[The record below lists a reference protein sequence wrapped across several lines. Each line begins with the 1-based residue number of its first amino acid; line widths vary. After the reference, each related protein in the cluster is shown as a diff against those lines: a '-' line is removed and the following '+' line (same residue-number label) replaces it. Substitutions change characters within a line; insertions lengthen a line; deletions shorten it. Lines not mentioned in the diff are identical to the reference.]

1 MTRSSLGSALVTG
14 ASSGIGAVYAD
25 RLAKRGYDLIL
36 VARNGEKLKSLAARL
51 TAETHR
57 SVKVMPADLGDKV
70 ALAKIE
76 AVLRDDPSISMLVN
90 NAGTASIAPLL
101 NSDVDQME
109 AMIALNV
116 TALTRLTY
124 AAAPAFVARGAGT
137 IINIGSVVGVVPERL
152 NGVYGATKAF
162 VLALSQS
169 LQHELADKGVR
180 IQAVLP
186 AATATD
192 IWEKS
197 GLHHSKLPAGTVMST
212 EDMVDAAL
220 TGLDQGEVVTIPP
233 LQDGD
238 DWTRFDAARLALA
251 PKLTNAAPAPRYR
264 AARASSKHRVRRNL
278 TKHEDQAMTSRSVVI
293 AEPVRTAIGAFGGT
307 LKDVPAPDLGA
318 VAIRA
323 AVERAGLKPEE
334 IETAAMGNVIQAGTK
349 MNPAR
354 QAAVQ
359 AGLPVTVPALTVNR
373 VCGSGAQAIV
383 SAAQEILLG
392 NANAAVAGG
401 MESMDQAPYLVQR
414 GRWGY
419 RLGDGQLYD
428 SVLRDGLNDAFS
440 GEHSGWHTE
449 DLVEKYQVTREAQD
463 QWALRSQQ
471 RFARAQ
477 SAGHFKSQIAA
488 VQVPGKKGPTPFDQD
503 EANRPDTT
511 IEALA
516 RLKPA
521 FRPDGAI
528 TAGNAPGLNDAAAAM
543 VLADEAWAEKR
554 GLKPAARLVAYGI
567 AAVEPGMFGLGPVPA
582 VKQALQRAG
591 WEIESIER
599 AEINEAFAA
608 IAIVVARELGFSD
621 EIVNVEGGAVA
632 HGHPIGATGAVL
644 TTKLIHSMRRD
655 GLKRGLVTLCI
666 GGGQGIALAIE
677 TLH

>member
-1 MTRSSLGSALVTG
+1 
-14 ASSGIGAVYAD
+14 
-25 RLAKRGYDLIL
+25 
-36 VARNGEKLKSLAARL
+36 
-51 TAETHR
+51 
-57 SVKVMPADLGDKV
+57 
-70 ALAKIE
+70 
-76 AVLRDDPSISMLVN
+76 
-90 NAGTASIAPLL
+90 
-101 NSDVDQME
+101 
-109 AMIALNV
+109 
-116 TALTRLTY
+116 
-124 AAAPAFVARGAGT
+124 
-137 IINIGSVVGVVPERL
+137 
-152 NGVYGATKAF
+152 
-162 VLALSQS
+162 
-169 LQHELADKGVR
+169 
-180 IQAVLP
+180 
-186 AATATD
+186 
-192 IWEKS
+192 
-197 GLHHSKLPAGTVMST
+197 
-212 EDMVDAAL
+212 
-220 TGLDQGEVVTIPP
+220 
-233 LQDGD
+233 
-238 DWTRFDAARLALA
+238 
-251 PKLTNAAPAPRYR
+251 
-264 AARASSKHRVRRNL
+264 
-278 TKHEDQAMTSRSVVI
+278 MTSRTVVI

-323 AVERAGLKPEE
+323 AIERAGLRPDE
-334 IETAAMGNVIQAGTK
+334 IETVAMGNVIQAGTK

-359 AGLPVTVPALTVNR
+359 AGLPVTVPAMTVNR

-449 DLVEKYQVTREAQD
+449 DLVEKYQITREAQD

-471 RFARAQ
+471 RFSRAQ
-477 SAGHFKSQIAA
+477 AAGHFKSQIAP

-554 GLKPAARLVAYGI
+554 GLNPAARLVAYGI

-582 VKQALQRAG
+582 VKQALLRAG
-591 WEIESIER
+591 WEIGSVER

-608 IAIVVARELGFSD
+608 IAIVVARELGLSD
-621 EIVNVEGGAVA
+621 EIVNVDGGAVA